1 MKIVTLRLKNL
12 NSLRGEWFIDFRLSP
27 FSDNGLF
34 AITGETGAGKTTLLD
49 AICLALYHQTPRL
62 GAISPTQ
69 NQLMTRGT
77 SDCMAEVEFEIKGE
91 TWRAFWSQNRARNDH
106 RGKLQPSKVELARCA
121 DNKIFADKVSDKLK
135 AIETLSGLNFQRFTR
150 SMMLSQ
156 GQFAAFLNAPVSER
170 AELLEE
176 LTGTDIYGRL
186 SQQVYERHKQYKFE
200 LDQLQAKLSGVSL
213 LNDSQRE
220 ALFQQRHNLAH
231 ERDALHQHIEQ
242 LHTALN
248 WQHYHQQLLQQVTD
262 SQQALVTTQ
271 QQAETIAPLRDLL
284 AAYQPAA
291 QLLPFWQALEQS
303 TDTLAAA
310 RAQQSTLQ
318 QQVEQGEQQLQIRYQ
333 AWQNTVQAEQQF
345 RHHQQQQ
352 QQLLVEQIIPLD
364 ERIKQLTQQQQEL
377 EQQQH
382 PLQETYQKT
391 AQQLSVLTQQVE
403 TQQQRIRVIE
413 DWQNRYPTLSDW
425 GPELGGWQHTAEQLL
440 REKNAHQAM
449 VKQLEQRKST
459 VHSLSRERTGQQQR
473 IDDAQRLVAESE
485 SALTAFL
492 QHPMAQEDV
501 LAFEALTQWHQQQGR
516 LTPCYQQLI
525 RYSDQWQTQTLA
537 AQQAQQALTR
547 SEQRLTTLQQQH
559 NRHAQQLKTETAHLD
574 ALEKLCVLEQQVA
587 DLHRLRESLQEGEP
601 CAVCGSTS
609 HPGHQERSDTVPT
622 SNHFSARDE
631 QREAVDRLKQALT
644 RLEADC
650 HNSQREAQQQRQL
663 LDEVEERITAL
674 RSTWQHDTAQHGI
687 PLSLEDRE
695 GLEQAYAKQQDSQ
708 QRYQQALEQQQ
719 RRHTE
724 RSQLEKTVHQHQQDL
739 QQQQQAAALT
749 DQHSQS
755 EQQQLDTLSQQAQT
769 AQEALQQALK
779 VLLQHL
785 AQYQLSPLPIAELA
799 ETLTKYQQ
807 IWREYQERQQERLV
821 CETALH
827 TLTERL
833 ASLQREQTQREME
846 IGHRQ
851 QQLLAGQ
858 LAHQQYRAERQALV
872 GEQSV
877 SALRQALEE
886 RAAQYRLDEQQHRQL
901 WQSCKDQ
908 QQQTHGEMRQIIT
921 QLESLVAQHQHTE
934 QQFTQALQASR
945 FTDQQQ
951 FLAAILPES
960 VVKDY
965 QHKIEQAEQLIDRA
979 KTRLQQSEQAVAQH
993 SQTPPPFAQETGET
1007 LSTQRHQQ
1015 QQRYQQVLVQQGEVA
1030 QQLQAD
1036 DTLTQQQ
1043 SSLIAMI
1050 TERQAHLANW
1060 DHLNDLI
1067 GSASGD
1073 KFRRFAQ
1080 GLTLENLVWLANQQ
1094 LERLHGRYRLQ
1105 RTDRDL
1111 LELQVVDQWQADE
1124 CRDTK
1129 TLSGGESFL
1138 VSLALAL
1145 ALSDLMS
1152 EKNHIDSLFLDEGFG
1167 TLDAATLDTALD
1179 ALDTLNASGKMIG
1192 VISHVEAMKDRI
1204 PVQINVKKVNGL
1216 GFSSL
1221 VIRQ

>member
-27 FSDNGLF
+27 FNDNGLF

-106 RGKLQPSKVELARCA
+106 RGKLQPPKVELARCA

-135 AIETLSGLNFQRFTR
+135 TIETLSGLNFQRFTR

-186 SQQVYERHKQYKFE
+186 SQQVYERHKQYKIE
-200 LDQLQAKLSGVSL
+200 LDQLQAKLSGVTL
-213 LNDSQRE
+213 LNDSQRD
-220 ALFQQRHNLAH
+220 ALFQQRKELAQ
-231 ERDALHQHIEQ
+231 ERDTLQQQLEQ
-242 LHTALN
+242 LHNALN
-248 WQHYHQQLLQQVTD
+248 WQHYHLQLVQQVTD

-271 QQAETIAPLRDLL
+271 QQAETVAPLREQL

-303 TDTLAAA
+303 THRIAAT

-318 QQVEQGEQQLQIRYQ
+318 QQVEHTEQQILSRYQ

-345 RHHQQQQ
+345 HVHQQQQ

-377 EQQQH
+377 AQQQR
-382 PLQETYQKT
+382 PLQQTYQQT
-391 AQQLSVLTQQVE
+391 VQQLSLLTQQAD
-403 TQQQRIRVIE
+403 TQQQRLRVIE
-413 DWQNRYPTLSDW
+413 DWQQRYPTLSEW
-425 GPELGGWQHTAEQLL
+425 GPELGGWQHTAAQLL
-440 REKNAHQAM
+440 REENAHQAM
-449 VKQLEQRKST
+449 VEQLEQRKST
-459 VHSLSRERTGQQQR
+459 LHSLSRTRSVQQQQ
-473 IDDAQRLVAESE
+473 IDNAQRLVTESE

-492 QHPMAQEDV
+492 QHPLAQEEES
-501 LAFEALTQWHQQQGR
+501 AFAALTQWHQQQGQ

-525 RYSDQWQTQTLA
+525 RYSDQWQTQRVA
-537 AQQAQQALTR
+537 AEQAQQALTR
-547 SEQRLTTLQQQH
+547 SEQQLISLQQQQ
-559 NRHAQQLKTETAHLD
+559 NRHAQQLETETAHLN

-587 DLHRLRESLQEGEP
+587 DLQRLRESLQQGEP

-609 HPGHQERSDTVPT
+609 HPGHPESSATVQT
-622 SNHFSARDE
+622 SNHFPARDQ
-631 QREAVDRLKQALT
+631 QREAVDRLRQALT

-650 HNSQREAQQQRQL
+650 HNSQREAQQQSQL
-663 LDEVEERITAL
+663 LDQVEARISDL
-674 RSTWQHDTAQHGI
+674 RSTWQHETALQGI
-687 PLSLEDRE
+687 SLSLEARE
-695 GLEQAYAKQQDSQ
+695 GLEQAYTQQQDFQ

-719 RRHTE
+719 RRHAE
-724 RSQLEKTVHQHQQDL
+724 RAQLEKRVHQHQQDL

-749 DQHSQS
+749 DQRSRS

-785 AQYQLSPLPIAELA
+785 AQYQLSPLPLAQLA
-799 ETLTKYQQ
+799 ETLTEYQQ
-807 IWREYQERQQERLV
+807 IWREYQARQKERLAG
-821 CETALH
+821 ETALH

-833 ASLQREQTQREME
+833 ASLEREQTQRETE
-846 IGHRQ
+846 IHQRQ
-851 QQLLAGQ
+851 QQLLAGEST
-858 LAHQQYRAERQALV
+858 LQQYRAERQALV

-921 QLESLVAQHQHTE
+921 QLENLVAQHQHTE
-934 QQFTQALQASR
+934 QQFTEALQASR
-945 FTDQQQ
+945 FSDQQQ
-951 FLAAILPES
+951 FLSALLPES

-965 QHKIEQAEQLIDRA
+965 QHKIDQAAQQIDRA
-979 KTRLQQSEQAVAQH
+979 KTRLQQSEQAVTQH
-993 SQTPPPFAQETGET
+993 SQTPPPLAEETGET
-1007 LSTQRHQQ
+1007 LAAQRHQQ
-1015 QQRYQQVLVQQGEVA
+1015 QERYQQVLVQQGEVA

-1050 TERQAHLANW
+1050 AERQAHLANW

>member
-1 MKIVTLRLKNL
+1 MKILTLRLKNL
-12 NSLRGEWFIDFRLSP
+12 NSLRGEWFIDFTLPP

-77 SDCMAEVEFEIKGE
+77 SDCLAEVEFEIKGE
-91 TWRAFWSQNRARNDH
+91 VWRAFWSQNRARNDH
-106 RGKLQPSKVELARCA
+106 RGKLQPPKVELARCA
-121 DNKIFADKVSDKLK
+121 DNKIVADKVSDKLK
-135 AIETLSGLNFQRFTR
+135 TIETLSGLNFQRFTR

-186 SQQVYERHKQYKFE
+186 SQQVYERHKHYKIE
-200 LDQLQAKLSGVSL
+200 LDQLQAKLSGVTL
-213 LNDSQRE
+213 LNDSQRD
-220 ALFQQRHNLAH
+220 ALFQQRKDLAQ

-242 LHTALN
+242 LHHALN
-248 WQHYHQQLLQQVTD
+248 WQHYHQQLLQHATD
-262 SQQALVTTQ
+262 SQQALITTQ
-271 QQAETIAPLRDLL
+271 QQAEAVVPLRDQL

-303 TDTLAAA
+303 THSLTVT
-310 RAQQSTLQ
+310 RTQQASLQ
-318 QQVEQGEQQLQIRYQ
+318 QQMEQEEQQLLTHYQ
-333 AWQNTVQAEQQF
+333 AWQNSVQTEQQF
-345 RHHQQQQ
+345 QGYHQQQ

-364 ERIKQLTQQQQEL
+364 ERIKQLAQQQLEL
-377 EQQQH
+377 EQHQR
-382 PLQETYQKT
+382 PLQLTYQEIG
-391 AQQLSVLTQQVE
+391 QQLGLITQQAE
-403 TQQQRIRVIE
+403 TLQQRIGVIK

-425 GPELGGWQHTAEQLL
+425 GPELGGWQRTAEQLL

-449 VKQLEQRKST
+449 IKQIEQRKST
-459 VHSLSRERTGQQQR
+459 LHSLSRERSGQQQR
-473 IDDAQRLVAESE
+473 IDDALHLVNASE

-492 QHPMAQEDV
+492 HHPLAQEETS
-501 LAFEALTQWHQQQGR
+501 AFEALTQWHQQQGQ
-516 LTPCYQQLI
+516 LTPCYQQLL
-525 RYSDQWQTQTLA
+525 RYSEQWQTQTSA
-537 AQQAQQALTR
+537 AQQAQQALTH
-547 SEQRLTTLQQQH
+547 SEQQLSTLQQQH
-559 NRHAQQLKTETAHLD
+559 NQHTRQLETETAHLN

-587 DLHRLRESLQEGEP
+587 DLQRLRESLQEGEP

-609 HPGHQERSDTVPT
+609 HPGHQESADNVPT

-631 QREAVDRLKQALT
+631 QREAVDRIKQVLT

-650 HNSQREAQQQRQL
+650 HNSQREAQHQRQL
-663 LDEVEERITAL
+663 LAQGEERIIAL
-674 RSTWQHDTAQHGI
+674 RSTWQQETAQHGI
-687 PLSLEDRE
+687 PLSIENRE
-695 GLEQAYAKQQDSQ
+695 ELEQAYAQQQDSQ

-719 RRHTE
+719 RRHAQ
-724 RSQLEKTVHQHQQDL
+724 RNQLEKTLYQHQQNL

-749 DQHSQS
+749 DQHSRS
-755 EQQQLDTLSQQAQT
+755 EQEQLDTLTQQAHS
-769 AQEALQQALK
+769 AQEDFQQKLES
-779 VLLQHL
+779 LLQHL
-785 AQYQLSPLPIAELA
+785 AQYQLPPLPIAQ
-799 ETLTKYQQ
+799 LTEILTEYQQ
-807 IWREYQERQQERLV
+807 IWRTYQEHQKERLA
-821 CETALH
+821 CETDLH

-846 IGHRQ
+846 IHHRE

-858 LAHQQYRAERQALV
+858 SAYQQCRTERQALV
-872 GEQSV
+872 GDQSV
-877 SALRQALEE
+877 GALRQALEE
-886 RAAQYRLDEQQHRQL
+886 RAAQYRLDEQQHRQR

-908 QQQTHGEMRQIIT
+908 QQQTHGEMRQLIT
-921 QLESLVAQHQHTE
+921 QLESLMTQRQHTE
-934 QQFTQALQASR
+934 QQFVEALQASR
-945 FTDQQQ
+945 FADQQQ
-951 FLAAILPES
+951 FMAAILPES

-965 QHKIEQAEQLIDRA
+965 QHKIEQAEQQIDRA
-979 KTRLQQSEQAVAQH
+979 KTRLQQAEQAVVQH
-993 SQTPPPFAQETGET
+993 NQTPPPLAQETGEI
-1007 LSTQRHQQ
+1007 LSAQRHQQ
-1015 QQRYQQVLVQQGEVA
+1015 QERYQQVLVQQGEVA

-1036 DTLTQQQ
+1036 ETLTQQQ

-1050 TERQAHLANW
+1050 TERQVHLATW
-1060 DHLNDLI
+1060 DHLNELI

-1080 GLTLENLVWLANQQ
+1080 GLTLEHLVWLANQQ

-1105 RTDRDL
+1105 RTERDL

-1167 TLDAATLDTALD
+1167 TLDPATLDTALD
-1179 ALDTLNASGKMIG
+1179 ALDSLNASGKMIG
-1192 VISHVEAMKDRI
+1192 VISHVEAMKERI
-1204 PVQINVKKVNGL
+1204 PIQINVKKVNGL

-1221 VIRQ
+1221 AITQ